1 MARRAPVRVCA
12 ALLCHDIIPVV
23 VETQAVGQTIVRPVA
38 TSADLERR
46 VARIEAGL

>member
-1 MARRAPVRVCA
+1 MARKAPVTVCA
-12 ALLCHDIIPVV
+12 ALLCHDIIRAV
-23 VETQAVGQTIVRPVA
+23 VETQAVGQTIARPAA